1 MNNLYRA
8 NYKKQDN
15 FCVPNSNNYEIYRS
29 APSEKEKEKDKNNKL
44 NFKTLKCNTCS
55 SLKEVECFL
64 NNLDKFWHYV
74 KLYKLL
80 R

>member
-1 MNNLYRA
+1 MNNLYRS
-8 NYKKQDN
+8 NYKNNID
-15 FCVPNSNNYEIYRS
+15 FPNYKSIDISRL
-29 APSEKEKEKDKNNKL
+29 APHEKDKNNKFC
-44 NFKTLKCNTCS
+44 FKTLKCNTCS

-64 NNLDKFWHYV
+64 NNLDKFWQYV

>member
-15 FCVPNSNNYEIYRS
+15 LHSSDYNNYELCRLDS
-29 APSEKEKEKDKNNKL
+29 PENKNDKNNKL

-80 R
+80 H

>member
-1 MNNLYRA
+1 MNNLYRS
-8 NYKKQDN
+8 NYKKEYN
-15 FCVPNSNNYEIYRS
+15 LSSSNYKNYELWRS
-29 APSEKEKEKDKNNKL
+29 TLPEKHNDKCKNNKL

>member
-15 FCVPNSNNYEIYRS
+15 LHSPDYNNYELCRLD
-29 APSEKEKEKDKNNKL
+29 PSENKKDKNNKL
-44 NFKTLKCNTCS
+44 NLKTLKCNTCS

>member
-1 MNNLYRA
+1 MNNLYRS
-8 NYKKQDN
+8 NYN
-15 FCVPNSNNYEIYRS
+15 NSLNCSNYELNRS
-29 APSEKEKEKDKNNKL
+29 APPPKDKNDKFC
-44 NFKTLKCNTCS
+44 FKTLKCNTCS

>member
-15 FCVPNSNNYEIYRS
+15 LHGSDYNYYELCRLD
-29 APSEKEKEKDKNNKL
+29 PTENKKDKNNKL
-44 NFKTLKCNTCS
+44 NFRTLKCNTCS